1 MASSPTKQGE
11 IMAMGIPLVCN
22 FGVGD
27 TDEIVTNYEAGSV
40 INVFDDNQYLIAI
53 ENQKLVNKTKMISGA
68 KEVYS
73 LEQGVQKY
81 LFVYKQVYEK

>member
-1 MASSPTKQGE
+1 
-11 IMAMGIPLVCN
+11 MAMGIPLVCN

-40 INVFDDNQYLIAI
+40 INVFDDNQYLLAI
-53 ENQKLVNKTKMISGA
+53 ENQKFVNKTKMISGA

-81 LFVYKQVYEK
+81 LFVYKQVYE